1 MTEMRPVN
9 NVQDLARQAE
19 TAAKPRTAKASIMT
33 IMNSVLD
40 GEGYRRRF
48 EDLMGERTPQFVSS
62 MISLV
67 NASPELKEAFIASPI
82 TVVQSCLKAASYDLP
97 IDADLGYAYIY
108 PFRNGKKGGIRE
120 AKFVLGYKGMIQL
133 ALRTGA
139 YKTINVTDIR
149 EGELKSFNRLT
160 EEIEL
165 EFIEDEEEREKLPI
179 VGYAGYYKLING
191 TEKTVY
197 MTKKQVEAHERRH
210 RKGQYMSPLWR
221 DDFDGM
227 AIKTVL
233 RRLIGKWGIMSVQYQ
248 SRPAADTMEAAQA
261 ASKALVEDYDVEA
274 FDTEFASENGVD
286 EA

>member
-1 MTEMRPVN
+1 MSEMRPVN

-62 MISLV
+62 IVSMV
-67 NASPELKEAFIASPI
+67 NGSDALKQAFLQSPV
-82 TVVQSCLKAASYDLP
+82 TVIQSALKAASYDLP
-97 IDADLGYAYIY
+97 IDPGLGYAYIV
-108 PFRNGKKGGIRE
+108 PFRNGKKGVQE
-120 AKFVLGYKGMIQL
+120 AQFILGYRGMIQL

-139 YKTINVTDIR
+139 YKTINAIEIR

-165 EFIEDEEEREKLPI
+165 EFIEDEEAREKLPI

-248 SRPAADTMEAAQA
+248 SRPAADTIEAAQA
-261 ASKALVEDYDVEA
+261 ASEALVEDYDVEA
-274 FDTEFASENGVD
+274 FDTEFAPENGGE